1 MEYIITVIREILSR
15 EEKEIINSLFQ
26 LLEIKT

>member
-26 LLEIKT
+26 LLEIK

>member
-1 MEYIITVIREILSR
+1 MEYIIMVIREILSR

-26 LLEIKT
+26 LLEIK

>member
-1 MEYIITVIREILSR
+1 MEYIITLIREILSR

-26 LLEIKT
+26 LLEIK

>member
-1 MEYIITVIREILSR
+1 MEYIITIIREILSR

-26 LLEIKT
+26 LLEIK